1 MNRGMFITLEGG
13 DGVGKTTQSTALQQH
28 LIGLG
33 RQVLLT
39 REPGGTD
46 VGKQIRE
53 ILLHSKAHIDPKAE
67 ALLFAADRAH
77 HINTLVIPA
86 LERGVFVVQDRYI
99 DSTIAYQGAGRTLDT
114 NELLG
119 ISLWATNGLL
129 PNLTILLDLD
139 PRAAAA
145 RVASEGT
152 EFDRLEAEADEFR
165 SRLRDGY
172 LDCARKEP
180 GRFLIVDAS
189 LPVDTITRVVI
200 GAVDERLASAG
211 L

>member
-1 MNRGMFITLEGG
+1 MSRGMFITFEGG
-13 DGVGKTTQSTALQQH
+13 DGVGKTTQATALKQH

-33 RQVLLT
+33 HQVLLT

-53 ILLHSKAHIDPKAE
+53 ILLHSKTHIDPKAE

-114 NELLG
+114 SELLG
-119 ISLWATNGLL
+119 ISLWAANGLL

-145 RVASEGT
+145 RVASEGKA
-152 EFDRLEAEADEFR
+152 FDRLEAEADEFR

>member
-1 MNRGMFITLEGG
+1 MSRGMFITFEGG
-13 DGVGKTTQSTALQQH
+13 DGVGKTTQSAALQQH

-33 RQVLLT
+33 HQVLLT

-46 VGKQIRE
+46 VGKQIRK

-86 LERGVFVVQDRYI
+86 LERGVLVVQDRYI

-119 ISLWATNGLL
+119 ISLWAANGLL

-139 PRAAAA
+139 PHAAAA
-145 RVASEGT
+145 RVASEGK

-165 SRLRDGY
+165 IRLRDGY

>member
-145 RVASEGT
+145 RVASEGK